1 MTITP
6 RSSPCCTSWRRGRPR
21 GVDNQV
27 VTKPQP
33 ITSRGSGG
41 IWVIKLH
48 GRRHVLDQVPVYWTV
63 TPRRSLRPRLQDVQ
77 QGLLT
82 RSTATAQ
89 QAALPSSPP
98 TPQPLRLFSPSV
110 GPLDSYECDGTRVH
124 THTHTH
130 THTRTRTQAQGK
142 SSGTSSGSSSSYSTR
157 ANGPYLTGRPPLPCC
172 LSPLPLPLSAPTTNT
187 IPARP
192 TARHSPRQHTHTQ
205 CVRPAVPRD
214 ETPVATTKRLQ
225 RPTGGQQPHPRR
237 RRRVA
242 VHVCDRDHHG
252 HDGCCCCF
260 NSTRRSLS

>member
-1 MTITP
+1 MAA
-6 RSSPCCTSWRRGRPR
+6 
-21 GVDNQV
+21 Q
-27 VTKPQP
+27 PQP
-33 ITSRGSGG
+33 VNARDRYSTHRRLTLQHTQHSNRTAGG
-41 IWVIKLH
+41 
-48 GRRHVLDQVPVYWTV
+48 
-63 TPRRSLRPRLQDVQ
+63 
-77 QGLLT
+77 
-82 RSTATAQ
+82 
-89 QAALPSSPP
+89 PSFSPP
-98 TPQPLRLFSPSV
+98 PPPPPPHLSHFVSSRPQSAPSIRTNV
-110 GPLDSYECDGTRVH
+110 TAHGY

-142 SSGTSSGSSSSYSTR
+142 SSGTSSSSSSYSTR

-172 LSPLPLPLSAPTTNT
+172 LSPLPLPLSAPTTNI

-192 TARHSPRQHTHTQ
+192 TARHSPCQHTHTQ

-242 VHVCDRDHHG
+242 VHVCDRAHHG